1 VAPQRSGYHGV
12 MEFRTLGTEGLEVS
26 AIGLGTMGMTMGD
39 GDGDGDGDESGGVE
53 TIRRAH
59 DLGVTLSAA
68 ATRRR

>member
-1 VAPQRSGYHGV
+1 MAPQRSGYHALL
-12 MEFRTLGTEGLEVS
+12 EFRTLGTEGLEVS
-26 AIGLGTMGMTMGD
+26 AIGLGTMGMTMAY
-39 GDGDGDGDESGGVE
+39 GDGDESGGVE